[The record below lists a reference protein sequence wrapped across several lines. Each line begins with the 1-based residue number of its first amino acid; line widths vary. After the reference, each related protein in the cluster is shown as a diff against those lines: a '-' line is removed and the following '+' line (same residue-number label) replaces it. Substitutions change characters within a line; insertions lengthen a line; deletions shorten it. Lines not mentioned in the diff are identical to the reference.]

1 MLIQDIAMKK
11 SEDGLRESINK
22 EFSAFAY
29 EHSSEM
35 MPLFKKYRRLTGRT
49 VVKTAKNRA
58 VK

>member
-1 MLIQDIAMKK
+1 MKK